1 MISRYHAQL
10 ISILAKLPMDVGDR
24 RTVKSKTNKCFCPR
38 QIRLPVTYAPAF
50 DPSAT
55 PVSLNNL
62 VFERAA
68 LLFNLAALFSQ
79 LAAAEDRSSVEGIK
93 RAASN
98 YQVRYPCPYPLW
110 HARLC
115 RLLASRWNTFIS
127 FVFCPSGIRCFMSH

>member
-10 ISILAKLPMDVGDR
+10 ISVLAKLPMDVRVR
-24 RTVKSKTNKCFCPR
+24 RSMKSKTNSCPR

-50 DPSAT
+50 DSSAT
-55 PVSLNNL
+55 PISLNNL

-68 LLFNLAALFSQ
+68 LLFNLAALYSQ

-98 YQVRYPCPYPLW
+98 YQVCYPCPLSIT
-110 HARLC
+110 L
-115 RLLASRWNTFIS
+115 
-127 FVFCPSGIRCFMSH
+127 V